1 MNNVPRDRRAWR
13 RLSSEVQ
20 NALRDVNGH
29 FIVLN
34 HQVGARVSLRHVDLS
49 CLDHIARYGPISPGA
64 LAKRI
69 GMHPATMTGIL
80 DRLERS
86 GWIARERDPSDRR
99 AVVVRTLPDRG
110 VELYH
115 LYTGMRGALDEICA
129 DYDAEQLELIVGFLN
144 RVADA
149 GERSAAELADRPD
162 QA

>member
-20 NALRDVNGH
+20 NALRDVNGN
-29 FIVLN
+29 FIALN
-34 HQVGARVSLRHVDLS
+34 HQVGGRVSLRHVDLS
-49 CLDHIARYGPISPGA
+49 CLDHIARYGPIGPGA
-64 LAKRI
+64 LAKRM

-86 GWIARERDPSDRR
+86 GWVARERDSSDRR

-115 LYTGMRGALDEICA
+115 LYTGMRTALDEICA

-149 GERSAAELADRPD
+149 GERSAAELGRPD
-162 QA
+162 QV